1 MWNVPEEIS
10 AAAERGS
17 WTAQGS
23 QAWPGVV
30 RAQDFRDSS
39 SPTQGAASKASLMVE
54 QQIPPFS
61 KLIFSILV
69 GILGGQS
76 E

>member
-10 AAAERGS
+10 TAAERGS

-39 SPTQGAASKASLMVE
+39 SPTQGAASKALLMVD
-54 QQIPPFS
+54 S
-61 KLIFSILV
+61 KFLPS
-69 GILGGQS
+69 QS
-76 E
+76 